1 MSDLD
6 NQDDNEFVNSHTV
19 SMTNGTF
26 FTIRFEKQEGREV
39 VDLFQVFDEDNEIY
53 LMSMSKEHIVEVIYQ
68 LESMLNDWRYF

>member
-1 MSDLD
+1 MSELD

-68 LESMLNDWRYF
+68 LESMLND

>member
-53 LMSMSKEHIVEVIYQ
+53 LMSMSKEQIVEVIYQ
-68 LESMLNDWRYF
+68 LESMLND

>member
-6 NQDDNEFVNSHTV
+6 NQGDNEYVNSHTV

-68 LESMLNDWRYF
+68 LETMLNG

>member
-26 FTIRFEKQEGREV
+26 FTIRFEKQDGREV

-68 LESMLNDWRYF
+68 LESMLND

>member
-19 SMTNGTF
+19 SLTNGTF

-68 LESMLNDWRYF
+68 LESMLND

>member
-6 NQDDNEFVNSHTV
+6 SQDDNEFVNSHTV

-68 LESMLNDWRYF
+68 LESMLND

>member
-6 NQDDNEFVNSHTV
+6 NQDDNDFINAHTV
-19 SMTNGTF
+19 TMTNGTF
-26 FTIRFEKQEGREV
+26 FTIRFEKQDGREV

-53 LMSMSKEHIVEVIYQ
+53 LMSMSKEHTVEVIYQ

>member
-6 NQDDNEFVNSHTV
+6 NQDDNDFVNSHTV
-19 SMTNGTF
+19 SLTNGTF

-68 LESMLNDWRYF
+68 LESMLND

>member
-26 FTIRFEKQEGREV
+26 FTIRFEKQDGREV

-53 LMSMSKEHIVEVIYQ
+53 LMSMSKEQIVEVIYQ
-68 LESMLNDWRYF
+68 LKSMLND

>member
-68 LESMLNDWRYF
+68 LESMLND

>member
-53 LMSMSKEHIVEVIYQ
+53 LMSFSKEHIVEVIYQ
-68 LESMLNDWRYF
+68 LESMLND

>member
-6 NQDDNEFVNSHTV
+6 NQDDNDFVNSHTV

-68 LESMLNDWRYF
+68 LESMLND